1 MQRLA
6 APPFKFE
13 APVRAQHDEHG
24 TDLLQHQLKGLRAQT
39 ESFSR
44 SAPGDAAQLE
54 PPAVCGSTVGLL
66 APIELPSLQL
76 LDATAAAPATATAK
90 GGGSEEAA
98 DAADAEAQQQCFAA
112 CFGGRR
118 EAVQKLVRRRV
129 QCEVERAR
137 VSAVA
142 AAEATASN
150 GASADGG
157 LAAAAAASAIS
168 TLDAEILRLNASLA
182 SLPPPQPPPDAPE
195 GIDPADAAALRG
207 GDTAVPPPSA
217 PLPSS
222 NEVCS
227 SQQPAATAAEARTL
241 PPRHQLPTCTLWLP
255 VRVPTALPPSH
266 SHIAPPRPLAFVC
279 VCRWRPCYAA
289 ASACATALR
298 RCTPTWV
305 RSPRATAR
313 THGACY
319 TRLRGVRPRSCCP
332 QTLQDRRRCPRRLR
346 AIRR

>member
-1 MQRLA
+1 MVHNWLCGDCEEHRRVEAIREGANKRRRAQVAVIHEPKVDETREMARPPLPA
-6 APPFKFE
+6 APHDIP
-13 APVRAQHDEHG
+13 APR
-24 TDLLQHQLKGLRAQT
+24 
-39 ESFSR
+39 
-44 SAPGDAAQLE
+44 
-54 PPAVCGSTVGLL
+54 GLL
-66 APIELPSLQL
+66 EGVG
-76 LDATAAAPATATAK
+76 AT
-90 GGGSEEAA
+90 
-98 DAADAEAQQQCFAA
+98 
-112 CFGGRR
+112 
-118 EAVQKLVRRRV
+118 
-129 QCEVERAR
+129 
-137 VSAVA
+137 
-142 AAEATASN
+142 
-150 GASADGG
+150 
-157 LAAAAAASAIS
+157 
-168 TLDAEILRLNASLA
+168 
-182 SLPPPQPPPDAPE
+182 PPDAPE